1 MRKRLLSILQYII
14 FLGGGLFLVWWQL
27 RSMTENEAAA
37 FKQALSL
44 ANYWLVVP
52 VIIISL
58 LSHLS
63 RAMRWK
69 LLMKPLDYRPSLKN
83 VFSVVM
89 VGYLA
94 NAAVPRLGEV
104 LKCTLLARYEKLH
117 FDKLVGTIIVERMF
131 DLLCYIIFIGLTV
144 LIQIDLVGG
153 YVRSKLAT
161 VADTAGL
168 PIWAKLLLVVLVIT
182 VVIWLMRFLRK
193 KFPGN
198 KLILRINSF
207 VRGLIEGVKTIKDLK
222 ERKLFLA
229 HTLFIWSMYLLQIY
243 IGFSVMESTAH
254 LGLRPAF
261 SVLTLATLAM
271 IATPGGIGSFPIFVK
286 ETLLIYGILSPAGT
300 AFGWLLWGANTGIVI
315 ITGLAALLLLP
326 VINRRK
332 NEVYRVYTN

>member
-1 MRKRLLSILQYII
+1 MRKRLLSILQYVI

-27 RSMTENEAAA
+27 RSMTEGEAAA
-37 FKQALSL
+37 FREAMSL
-44 ANYWLVVP
+44 ANYWLVIP
-52 VIIISL
+52 VVIISL

-94 NAAVPRLGEV
+94 NAAIPRLGEV

-153 YVRSKLAT
+153 YVKSKLSS

-168 PIWAKLLLVVLVIT
+168 PVWTKLLILTLVIT
-182 VVIWLMRFLRK
+182 SVIWLLRYLRK
-193 KFPGN
+193 KFPGS
-198 KLILRINSF
+198 KLILKINSF
-207 VRGLIEGVKTIKDLK
+207 VRGLIEGVKTIKELK

-243 IGFSVMESTAH
+243 IGFSVMESTSH
-254 LGLRPAF
+254 LGIRPAF

-315 ITGLAALLLLP
+315 ITGLGALLLLP
-326 VINRRK
+326 VINRK
-332 NEVYRVYTN
+332 KHEVNTINTG